1 MSRKPQVNEIN
12 EFLEIASDFENPLE
26 LIRESLSNAYD
37 ANAEEVDIIIRSR
50 SRGSDIII
58 EDDGEGMNE
67 EELASFFDLGNS
79 TKSDSI
85 GYKGHGTKI
94 YYKSDEIVVN
104 TTKDGTS
111 RHAVMESPWEK
122 LNRKELPEYSVTEEP
137 APEHRQGTYIKISG
151 FRSGQGFDPESLT
164 YNKIH
169 HYLRWKTIG
178 GSTAHFFEDDPRQM
192 DITVDLDSE
201 IDDSRPELPT
211 DNQLTFPP
219 EQLEPDD
226 SDFPAERMCKH
237 YDPREL
243 EVEFDGSTT
252 TVEIVGMIGGKKTRN
267 ELPTY
272 GKHSAQFGVWLAK
285 DHIKIEQVNDVVP
298 DDIEATHLFFIANCE
313 DLELTANRGKIR
325 NKSSDLY
332 QALLDEI
339 QHYIAKVCRDPWFK
353 NYLDVRRQAKLQRK
367 ATSQRQSLEQRR
379 ERLTKHQQRQ
389 PENGAE
395 LALVLER
402 SNRENG
408 NQPIEIADFQPSAEQ
423 AESFIRRNGSLE
435 AAATEL
441 TVEDFIEKER
451 TLTNVE
457 ALVVWGWGD
466 TDYLREQQ
474 RRGYLGGELEIDFD
488 KNTIRHWRP
497 SGDTDQADIIA
508 VKERLDVED
517 PLSKLSQ

>member
-1 MSRKPQVNEIN
+1 MKRKPQVNEIN

-37 ANAEEVDIIIRSR
+37 ANAEEVNITIQSR

-67 EELASFFDLGNS
+67 EEFASFFDLGNS

-111 RHAVMESPWEK
+111 RHAVMKRPWDK
-122 LNRKELPEYSVTEEP
+122 LNRKELPEYSVKEEP
-137 APEHRQGTYIKISG
+137 APEKGQGTYVKISG
-151 FRSGQGFDPESLT
+151 FRSGQGFDSESLT

-169 HYLRWKTIG
+169 HYLKWKTIG
-178 GSTAHFFEDDPRQM
+178 GSTAHFFEDNPRQM
-192 DITVDLDSE
+192 KICVDLDAD
-201 IDDSRPELPT
+201 IDDSRDELVT
-211 DNQLTFPP
+211 DNHLTFPP
-219 EQLEPDD
+219 EQLDSDD
-226 SDFPAERMCKH
+226 SEFPAERMCKR
-237 YDPREL
+237 YNPREL
-243 EVEFDGSTT
+243 DVEIDSGTR
-252 TVEIVGMIGGKKTRN
+252 TVEIVGMIGGKKARN

-298 DDIEATHLFFIANCE
+298 DDVEATHLFFIANCE
-313 DLELTANRGKIR
+313 ALELTANRGKIR

-332 QALLDEI
+332 QKLLDEI
-339 QHYIAKVCRDPWFK
+339 RHYIAKVCRDPWFK
-353 NYLDVRRQAKLQRK
+353 DYLDIRRQAKLQRK
-367 ATSQRQSLEQRR
+367 VASQHQSLEQRR
-379 ERLTKHQQRQ
+379 ERLIKHQQRQ

-395 LALVLER
+395 LALALER

-408 NQPIEIADFQPSAEQ
+408 NQEIQIADFQPSAEQ

-441 TVEDFIEKER
+441 TVEDFVEKER

-457 ALVVWGWGD
+457 VLVVWGWGD
-466 TDYLREQQ
+466 KDYLREQE
-474 RRGYLGGELEIDFD
+474 RRGYLGGELEIDLD
-488 KNTIRHWRP
+488 KQEITHWRP
-497 SGDTDQADIIA
+497 SNETDQADIIN
-508 VKERLDVED
+508 VKNRLDVED